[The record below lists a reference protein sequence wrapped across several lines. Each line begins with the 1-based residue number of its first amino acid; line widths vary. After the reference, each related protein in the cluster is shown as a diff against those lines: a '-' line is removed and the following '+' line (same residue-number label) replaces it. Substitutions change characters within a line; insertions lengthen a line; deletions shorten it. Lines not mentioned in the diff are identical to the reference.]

1 MKIFR
6 VKLTE
11 LTEAMGKKEN
21 TREAIMLQ
29 SSLNEPKCYE
39 ENEYKVKRVEKR
51 ERRRKGR
58 NEGSKARTRQET
70 NRVRIEMQKGRA
82 DGPIERVKRT
92 LANSWLTP
100 AAFSTLA
107 GSEKGRSTSDFQRL
121 VHSGKLSPRFLFK
134 KEKKGRRNKKRKEL
148 ERI

>member
-1 MKIFR
+1 MEIFR

-29 SSLNEPKCYE
+29 PSLNEPKCYE

-58 NEGSKARTRQET
+58 NEGSKARTSQET

-92 LANSWLTP
+92 PANS
-100 AAFSTLA
+100 
-107 GSEKGRSTSDFQRL
+107 
-121 VHSGKLSPRFLFK
+121 
-134 KEKKGRRNKKRKEL
+134 
-148 ERI
+148 